1 MRILWIDDEI
11 ELLKPYIYL
20 LTEKGYN
27 ITTAS
32 NGPDGLALAQKTNYD
47 VVFLD
52 EMMVGMDGLT
62 VLEKLK
68 SYDPNIIVIMIT
80 KISEEELMN
89 RAFSQ
94 LADDY
99 IIKPFTPNQ
108 ILAVLKRIYEK
119 KILVSEK
126 IKRDFSQ
133 LQLKR
138 RDIVDFRDW
147 VKYYLT
153 LLYWQTN
160 IERFGDNTLRESFAQ
175 EKFESNKEFV
185 RYIEKNYSRWIK
197 ENSGPILSNKFF
209 VNFILP
215 HLKNQKVYLFLFDS
229 MTVAQ
234 WLALVPILREY
245 YDITTQYYFSILP
258 TATPYSRNAIFSGM
272 LPLEIYKNY
281 PQYWVF
287 EESGQNRFEEEL
299 LKIQLAK
306 LGFFNKILFVK
317 ISRTDDLASIE
328 NVLLNNECF
337 LSIIIINFLDLLIH
351 SIRTQRLLD
360 EIVNSEQTLIHLTK
374 IWFTNSEIFNLL
386 AKLRKENNLIIITS
400 DHGFIKVGHP
410 TVIYGGREISSNL
423 RYKYGNALRVDEKAA
438 FLVERPEDLMLP
450 VERRGIKF
458 AIAKMDYY
466 FIYPTKFHEYEA
478 TYKYSYQHGGISLEE
493 MILPV
498 AFLTPRIRL
507 V

>member
-1 MRILWIDDEI
+1 M
-11 ELLKPYIYL
+11 
-20 LTEKGYN
+20 
-27 ITTAS
+27 
-32 NGPDGLALAQKTNYD
+32 
-47 VVFLD
+47 
-52 EMMVGMDGLT
+52 
-62 VLEKLK
+62 
-68 SYDPNIIVIMIT
+68 
-80 KISEEELMN
+80 
-89 RAFSQ
+89 
-94 LADDY
+94 
-99 IIKPFTPNQ
+99 
-108 ILAVLKRIYEK
+108 
-119 KILVSEK
+119 
-126 IKRDFSQ
+126 
-133 LQLKR
+133 
-138 RDIVDFRDW
+138 
-147 VKYYLT
+147 
-153 LLYWQTN
+153 
-160 IERFGDNTLRESFAQ
+160 
-175 EKFESNKEFV
+175 
-185 RYIEKNYSRWIK
+185 
-197 ENSGPILSNKFF
+197 
-209 VNFILP
+209 
-215 HLKNQKVYLFLFDS
+215 FLFDS

>member
-175 EKFESNKEFV
+175 
-185 RYIEKNYSRWIK
+185 
-197 ENSGPILSNKFF
+197 
-209 VNFILP
+209 
-215 HLKNQKVYLFLFDS
+215 
-229 MTVAQ
+229 
-234 WLALVPILREY
+234 
-245 YDITTQYYFSILP
+245 
-258 TATPYSRNAIFSGM
+258 
-272 LPLEIYKNY
+272 
-281 PQYWVF
+281 
-287 EESGQNRFEEEL
+287 
-299 LKIQLAK
+299 KI
-306 LGFFNKILFVK
+306 
-317 ISRTDDLASIE
+317 
-328 NVLLNNECF
+328 
-337 LSIIIINFLDLLIH
+337 
-351 SIRTQRLLD
+351 
-360 EIVNSEQTLIHLTK
+360 
-374 IWFTNSEIFNLL
+374 
-386 AKLRKENNLIIITS
+386 
-400 DHGFIKVGHP
+400 
-410 TVIYGGREISSNL
+410 
-423 RYKYGNALRVDEKAA
+423 
-438 FLVERPEDLMLP
+438 
-450 VERRGIKF
+450 
-458 AIAKMDYY
+458 
-466 FIYPTKFHEYEA
+466 
-478 TYKYSYQHGGISLEE
+478 
-493 MILPV
+493 
-498 AFLTPRIRL
+498 
-507 V
+507 